1 MKQIEPL
8 ECVSMKEFKC
18 AAITQLLHQQQIKHL
33 GFEDLYLLAQ
43 LKGTI
48 VRKDAMKWK
57 LHIWFRAFWITP
69 SGYGLSVKIAFVDF
83 HGLKQ

>member
-1 MKQIEPL
+1 
-8 ECVSMKEFKC
+8 MKEFKC

-48 VRKDAMKWK
+48 MRKDAMKWK

-83 HGLKQ
+83 HGLKQKVLHREL

>member
-1 MKQIEPL
+1 
-8 ECVSMKEFKC
+8 MKEFKC

-43 LKGTI
+43 LM
-48 VRKDAMKWK
+48 RKDAMKWK
-57 LHIWFRAFWITP
+57 LDIWFRAFWITP

>member
-8 ECVSMKEFKC
+8 EFVSMKEFKC

-43 LKGTI
+43 LM
-48 VRKDAMKWK
+48 RKDAMKWK
-57 LHIWFRAFWITP
+57 LDIWFRAFWITP